1 MFAEASKRLL
11 PLHLSSCDSADARK
25 RRRLCPTSRRRA
37 IQGVRDVERGHP
49 AAKPSFLRVH
59 PARRVSTLPSLGRRC
74 SFSTTLAAAINRPTM
89 LTMSTLMMPTTITT
103 ITNPGPIS
111 TASVPQK
118 SENKLTTTASL
129 SHPASAVN
137 SKSGAYF

>member
-1 MFAEASKRLL
+1 
-11 PLHLSSCDSADARK
+11 
-25 RRRLCPTSRRRA
+25 
-37 IQGVRDVERGHP
+37 
-49 AAKPSFLRVH
+49 
-59 PARRVSTLPSLGRRC
+59 
-74 SFSTTLAAAINRPTM
+74 M

-129 SHPASAVN
+129 SHSTTAVN
-137 SKSGAYF
+137 SKSGAFNLFLFIII